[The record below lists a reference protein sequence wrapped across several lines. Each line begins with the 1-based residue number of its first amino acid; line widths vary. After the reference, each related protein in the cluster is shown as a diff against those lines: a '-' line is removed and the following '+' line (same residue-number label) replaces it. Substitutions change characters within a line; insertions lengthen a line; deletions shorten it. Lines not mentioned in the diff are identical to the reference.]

1 MPASVLNLLLLVAA
15 GGFSIRQHMMA
26 SYLRSLSSICIAQ
39 CMQYK
44 GLPGGRQG
52 VEGLA
57 RSPQLL
63 TYFGTL
69 SGHLPFQKQ
78 CSPAVC
84 HYDCPVTQL

>member
-1 MPASVLNLLLLVAA
+1 MTDATTTPARALKPLLLVAA

-26 SYLRSLSSICIAQ
+26 SYLRSLSSICVAQ

-57 RSPQLL
+57 RSPQLQ

-69 SGHLPFQKQ
+69 SGPPPIHSEALLPEL
-78 CSPAVC
+78 CV
-84 HYDCPVTQL
+84 